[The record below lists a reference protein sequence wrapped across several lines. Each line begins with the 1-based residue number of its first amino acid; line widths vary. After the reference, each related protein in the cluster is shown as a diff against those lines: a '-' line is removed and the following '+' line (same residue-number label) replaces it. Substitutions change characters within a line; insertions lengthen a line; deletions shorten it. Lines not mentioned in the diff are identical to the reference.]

1 MSELYHK
8 MVSKIF
14 SIVTL
19 IITATAAHAQT
30 YTAKNLAGRWQFV
43 RNKKANVLFTSDST
57 GAWLQQDGLIF
68 NRFKYTCSIQDPGDK
83 YMEFRFTVELNRK
96 HPKHVSGYIKFLDD
110 STALLRIGWPISK
123 GADTTYKKAS
133 VLKRIKQP
141 LLRNAPRLPTYKDL
155 LGKWL
160 TYSKK
165 RGVSSG
171 IRFIDSIHAVH
182 IIGDKQQLVNYKI
195 DFTQQPIPIDFYSG
209 TQLTQGY
216 IAFYSIDRIR
226 VELFKQGK
234 PRPDH
239 FRVFGQNI
247 DLTRQKDEAGAGLAG
262 N

>member
-1 MSELYHK
+1 MNLNPFIIRKNLITLS
-8 MVSKIF
+8 
-14 SIVTL
+14 L
-19 IITATAAHAQT
+19 IIACIGAHAQT
-30 YTAKNLAGRWQFV
+30 YTAKDLIGRWEFT
-43 RNKKANVLFTSDST
+43 RNKKANILFTSDST

-68 NRFKYTCSIQDPGDK
+68 NRFKYTCGIQGPGDK

-110 STALLRIGWPISK
+110 SIALLRIGWPISK

-141 LLRNAPRLPTYKDL
+141 LWRDAPRLPTYKDL

-165 RGVSSG
+165 RGISSG
-171 IRFIDSIHAVH
+171 IRFIDSTRAVH
-182 IIGDKQQLVNYKI
+182 IIGDRQQLVNYKI
-195 DFTQQPIPIDFYSG
+195 DFTQQPIPVDFYWG

-216 IAFYSIDRIR
+216 IVFYSIDRIR

-247 DLTRQKDEAGAGLAG
+247 QLTRQKGEAGAGSAG